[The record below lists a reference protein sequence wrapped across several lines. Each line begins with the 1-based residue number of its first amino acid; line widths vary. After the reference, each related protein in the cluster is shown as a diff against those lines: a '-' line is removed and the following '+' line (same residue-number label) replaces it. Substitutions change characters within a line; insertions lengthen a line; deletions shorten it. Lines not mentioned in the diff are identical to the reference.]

1 MVLCANPSDP
11 NVQTTEVVPICFF
24 LHEFNGNLGR
34 HAIRSTWHD
43 DEERIRG
50 GQR

>member
-1 MVLCANPSDP
+1 MRSQRPDEISSTILLLC
-11 NVQTTEVVPICFF
+11 

-34 HAIRSTWHD
+34 HAIRSTWHVN
-43 DEERIRG
+43 EERIRG